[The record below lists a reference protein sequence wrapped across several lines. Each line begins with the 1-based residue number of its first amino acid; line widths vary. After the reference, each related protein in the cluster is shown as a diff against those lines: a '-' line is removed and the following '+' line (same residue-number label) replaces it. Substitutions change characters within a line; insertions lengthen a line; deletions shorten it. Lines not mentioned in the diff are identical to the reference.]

1 MCSVCGVS
9 SAATSAYPV
18 AQTTSARPAAPA
30 PKPAPVQAGTDG
42 DGDGDGDSGGG
53 LDLTA

>member
-1 MCSVCGVS
+1 MSSVSGVS
-9 SAATSAYPV
+9 NAATSSYPV

-30 PKPAPVQAGTDG
+30 PKPAPVQASTDG
-42 DGDGDGDSGGG
+42 DGDGDGDSGDG

>member
-1 MCSVCGVS
+1 MCSISGAS
-9 SAATSAYPV
+9 SAAASSYPV

-42 DGDGDGDSGGG
+42 DGDSDGNSGGG